1 MNEKEMK
8 FAEYLIECGEPT
20 EAALKAGYSKG
31 TAKYAS
37 QWLKNPKSP
46 KYKPEVA
53 EYIKQLAEKAQNDRI
68 ISARERQALLS
79 DMAKDA
85 ENAPSDRI
93 RAIDTLNKMTGEYTV
108 KVDAQVKPENPF
120 SELSTAELRKLI
132 DDG

>member
-37 QWLKNPKSP
+37 QWLKNPKSL

-53 EYIKQLAEKAQNDRI
+53 EYIKQLAEKAQDERI
-68 ISARERQALLS
+68 ITAR
-79 DMAKDA
+79 
-85 ENAPSDRI
+85 
-93 RAIDTLNKMTGEYTV
+93 
-108 KVDAQVKPENPF
+108 
-120 SELSTAELRKLI
+120 
-132 DDG
+132 

>member
-1 MNEKEMK
+1 MNGRMKK
-8 FAEYLIECGEPT
+8 FAEYYYECGNAEQ
-20 EAALKAGYSKG
+20 AAISAGYSE
-31 TAKYAS
+31 KYARGNAHK
-37 QWLKNPKSP
+37 L
-46 KYKPEVA
+46 VA
-53 EYIKQLAEKAQNDRI
+53 NSCISEYIRQLSEKAQDERI
-68 ISARERQALLS
+68 ITARERQALLS
-79 DMAKDA
+79 DMAKDT